1 MERAVNEFL
10 WGRGCAVHQNR
21 VALHLQLAADDLK
34 GRVLLV
40 QLQCL
45 EYLLDVHC
53 TTPSFLPF
61 DRTFDAMACYMVD
74 IIDNIFDVQAVMILL
89 KYIIIL
95 CLTLIK

>member
-10 WGRGCAVHQNR
+10 WGRRCAVHQNR
-21 VALHLQLAADDLK
+21 IDLRLQLAAYDLK
-34 GRVLLV
+34 NQVLHV
-40 QLQCL
+40 QFQCL

-53 TTPSFLPF
+53 RTPSILPF

-89 KYIIIL
+89 KYIII
-95 CLTLIK
+95 